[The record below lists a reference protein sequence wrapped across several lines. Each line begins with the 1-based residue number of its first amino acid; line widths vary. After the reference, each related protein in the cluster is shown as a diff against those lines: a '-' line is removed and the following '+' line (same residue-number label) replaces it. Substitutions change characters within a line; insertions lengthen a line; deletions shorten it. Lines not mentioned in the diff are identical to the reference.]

1 MANTN
6 PRGRRKKR
14 PINYI
19 AIAFIVILCFLS
31 GAVTYAVL
39 DLVFSGNKAALQQ
52 SSRKQAPE
60 SPSDPRG
67 KKPRLSVAEKE
78 ALIQKELDKIAE
90 QNVTA
95 PKLPVEPASQ
105 NSAGQNLARQNST
118 NGDSQ
123 NSAKQNSTN
132 GNSQNFANSAAVNS
146 AGDGSD
152 VNFTASNSAS
162 ENSINSTAQSY
173 ASGSADDLSRSPR
186 KALPAGSRAKLAIII
201 DDVGTDE
208 QAQKIAALP
217 VRVTPSIFPPEYQ
230 RKDTR
235 SLARGFE
242 HYAIHLP
249 MEASSAKN
257 NSATL
262 RASDNYEKLRGV
274 IAKLRADFPN
284 AKFINNH
291 TGSKFTADER
301 AMQNLLRAMNEHGF
315 LFIDSRTSPA
325 TKAKAAMNG
334 LGMRYVHRDV
344 FLDNQNSV
352 AAVRKKLRE
361 AVTLAKKQG
370 YAIAIGHPK
379 SSTLRALANSA
390 DILSEV
396 DLVYLDEIYEYYE

>member
-1 MANTN
+1 MASRN

-14 PINYI
+14 PINY
-19 AIAFIVILCFLS
+19 ATIAFVVILCFLS

-39 DLVFSGNKAALQQ
+39 DLVFSGNRAALQQ

-60 SPSDPRG
+60 SASDSRG
-67 KKPRLSVAEKE
+67 KKPRLSAAQKE

-90 QNVTA
+90 QNVTT
-95 PKLPVEPASQ
+95 PKMSIEPARR
-105 NSAGQNLARQNST
+105 NSAGE
-118 NGDSQ
+118 
-123 NSAKQNSTN
+123 NSAN
-132 GNSQNFANSAAVNS
+132 GNSQNSVNSMTSANSAAVNS
-146 AGDGSD
+146 AGDGPD
-152 VNFTASNSAS
+152 VNFTAANSAP
-162 ENSINSTAQSY
+162 ENSINSTAQSP
-173 ASGSADDLSRSPR
+173 ASSGADDLSRSPR

-262 RASDNYEKLRGV
+262 RTSDNYEKLRGV

-301 AMQNLLRAMNEHGF
+301 AMQNLLRAMNEYGF

-325 TKAKAAMNG
+325 TKAKAAMKG

-390 DILSEV
+390 DILGEV

>member
-1 MANTN
+1 LANTN

-14 PINYI
+14 PINY
-19 AIAFIVILCFLS
+19 ATIAFVVILCFLS

-60 SPSDPRG
+60 STSDSRG
-67 KKPRLSVAEKE
+67 KKPRLSATQKE

-90 QNVTA
+90 QNVTT
-95 PKLPVEPASQ
+95 PKMSIEPARQ
-105 NSAGQNLARQNST
+105 NSAGENSA

-123 NSAKQNSTN
+123 NSVSSMAS
-132 GNSQNFANSAAVNS
+132 ANSAASNS
-146 AGDGSD
+146 AGGGPDL
-152 VNFTASNSAS
+152 NFTAANSAP
-162 ENSINSTAQSY
+162 ENSINSTMQSY
-173 ASGSADDLSRSPR
+173 ASGNADDLSKSPR

-201 DDVGTDE
+201 DDVGTGE

-262 RASDNYEKLRGV
+262 RTSDNYEKLRGV
-274 IAKLRADFPN
+274 IEKLRADFPN

-361 AVTLAKKQG
+361 AVALAKKQG

-390 DILSEV
+390 DILGEV

>member
-6 PRGRRKKR
+6 PCGRRKKR

-19 AIAFIVILCFLS
+19 AIAFVVILCFLS
-31 GAVTYAVL
+31 GAVTYAFL

-52 SSRKQAPE
+52 SSRKQASE

-67 KKPRLSVAEKE
+67 KKPRLSAAQKE

-90 QNVTA
+90 QNITA

-105 NSAGQNLARQNST
+105 NSAGQNTT
-118 NGDSQ
+118 NDNSQ
-123 NSAKQNSTN
+123 NSANSIASI
-132 GNSQNFANSAAVNS
+132 NSAVNS
-146 AGDGSD
+146 ANDGSD
-152 VNFTASNSAS
+152 VNFTAVNSAP
-162 ENSINSTAQSY
+162 ENSINSTMQSY
-173 ASGSADDLSRSPR
+173 ASGNADDLSKSPR

-262 RASDNYEKLRGV
+262 RASDNYERLNGV

-291 TGSKFTADER
+291 TGSKFTADEH

-390 DILSEV
+390 DILGEV

>member
-1 MANTN
+1 M
-6 PRGRRKKR
+6 
-14 PINYI
+14 NY
-19 AIAFIVILCFLS
+19 ATIAFVVILCFLS

-39 DLVFSGNKAALQQ
+39 DLVFSSNKAALQQ
-52 SSRKQAPE
+52 SSRKQTPE
-60 SPSDPRG
+60 SPSDSRG
-67 KKPRLSVAEKE
+67 KKPRLSAAEKE

-95 PKLPVEPASQ
+95 PKMSIEPARQ
-105 NSAGQNLARQNST
+105 NSAGQNSSNDNL
-118 NGDSQ
+118 Q
-123 NSAKQNSTN
+123 NSANSIASS
-132 GNSQNFANSAAVNS
+132 NSVAVNS
-146 AGDGSD
+146 AGGGSD
-152 VNFTASNSAS
+152 VNFTAANSAS
-162 ENSINSTAQSY
+162 ENSINSTAQSH
-173 ASGSADDLSRSPR
+173 AFSGADDLSKSPR

-201 DDVGTDE
+201 DDVSTDE

-230 RKDTR
+230 RNDTR

-325 TKAKAAMNG
+325 TKAKAAMKG

-390 DILSEV
+390 DILGEV

>member
-14 PINYI
+14 PINY
-19 AIAFIVILCFLS
+19 ATIAFVIILCFLS

-52 SSRKQAPE
+52 SSRKQTPE
-60 SPSDPRG
+60 SHSDSRG
-67 KKPRLSVAEKE
+67 KKPRLSAAEKE
-78 ALIQKELDKIAE
+78 VLIQKELDKIAE
-90 QNVTA
+90 QNITA

-105 NSAGQNLARQNST
+105 NSAGQNST
-118 NGDSQ
+118 NDNSQ
-123 NSAKQNSTN
+123 NSANSIASV
-132 GNSQNFANSAAVNS
+132 NSAVNS
-146 AGDGSD
+146 ANDGSD
-152 VNFTASNSAS
+152 VNFTAANSAS
-162 ENSINSTAQSY
+162 ENSINSTAQSP
-173 ASGSADDLSRSPR
+173 ASSGADDLSKSPR

-235 SLARGFE
+235 SLALGFE

-325 TKAKAAMNG
+325 TKVKAAMNG

-361 AVTLAKKQG
+361 AVALAKKQG

-390 DILSEV
+390 DILGEV

>member
-14 PINYI
+14 PISY
-19 AIAFIVILCFLS
+19 ATIAFVVILCFLS

-67 KKPRLSVAEKE
+67 KKPRLSAAQKE

-90 QNVTA
+90 QNVTT
-95 PKLPVEPASQ
+95 PKMSIEPARQNLSVQ
-105 NSAGQNLARQNST
+105 NSANGNFQNSV
-118 NGDSQ
+118 
-123 NSAKQNSTN
+123 NST
-132 GNSQNFANSAAVNS
+132 ASANS
-146 AGDGSD
+146 AGDGLD

-162 ENSINSTAQSY
+162 ENSINSTAQSH
-173 ASGSADDLSRSPR
+173 AFSGADDLSKSPR

-262 RASDNYEKLRGV
+262 RTSDNYEKLRGV

-361 AVTLAKKQG
+361 AVALAKKQG

-390 DILSEV
+390 DILGEV

>member
-14 PINYI
+14 PISY
-19 AIAFIVILCFLS
+19 ATIAFVVILCFLS
-31 GAVTYAVL
+31 GAVPYAVL

-52 SSRKQAPE
+52 SSRKQTPE
-60 SPSDPRG
+60 STSDSRG

-78 ALIQKELDKIAE
+78 ALIQKEFDKIAE

-95 PKLPVEPASQ
+95 PKMSIEPARRNSVGQ
-105 NSAGQNLARQNST
+105 NSA

-123 NSAKQNSTN
+123 NSVNSMA
-132 GNSQNFANSAAVNS
+132 SANSAAANS
-146 AGDGSD
+146 ASDGSD
-152 VNFTASNSAS
+152 VNFTASNSAPG
-162 ENSINSTAQSY
+162 NSINSTAQSH
-173 ASGSADDLSRSPR
+173 ASSGADDLSKSPR

-201 DDVGTDE
+201 DDVGTGE

-262 RASDNYEKLRGV
+262 RASDNYEKLNGV

-325 TKAKAAMNG
+325 TKAKAAMKG

-390 DILSEV
+390 DILGEV

>member
-19 AIAFIVILCFLS
+19 AIAFVVILCFLS

-52 SSRKQAPE
+52 SSRKQTPE
-60 SPSDPRG
+60 SASDSRG
-67 KKPRLSVAEKE
+67 KKPRLSAAEKE

-90 QNVTA
+90 QNVTT
-95 PKLPVEPASQ
+95 PKMSIEPARQ
-105 NSAGQNLARQNST
+105 NSAGQNSI

-123 NSAKQNSTN
+123 NSVNSTA
-132 GNSQNFANSAAVNS
+132 SANSVASNS
-146 AGDGSD
+146 AGDGPD
-152 VNFTASNSAS
+152 INFTAANSAPK
-162 ENSINSTAQSY
+162 NSINSTAQSH
-173 ASGSADDLSRSPR
+173 ASIGADDLSKSPR

-201 DDVGTDE
+201 DDVGTGE

-257 NSATL
+257 TSATL
-262 RASDNYEKLRGV
+262 RTSDNYEKLNGI

-352 AAVRKKLRE
+352 AVVRKKLRE

-390 DILSEV
+390 DILGEV

>member
-6 PRGRRKKR
+6 PRGRCKKR
-14 PINYI
+14 QINYI
-19 AIAFIVILCFLS
+19 AIAFVVILCFLS

-52 SSRKQAPE
+52 SSRKQAPD
-60 SPSDPRG
+60 STSDSRG
-67 KKPRLSVAEKE
+67 KKPRLSAAEKE

-90 QNVTA
+90 QNITT
-95 PKLPVEPASQ
+95 PKMSIEPVRQNFAGE
-105 NSAGQNLARQNST
+105 NSA

-123 NSAKQNSTN
+123 NSVNSMA
-132 GNSQNFANSAAVNS
+132 SVNS
-146 AGDGSD
+146 ASDGPD
-152 VNFTASNSAS
+152 VNFTAVNSAS
-162 ENSINSTAQSY
+162 ENSINSIAQSHVS
-173 ASGSADDLSRSPR
+173 SGTDDLSKSPR

-390 DILSEV
+390 DILGEV

>member
-19 AIAFIVILCFLS
+19 AIAFVVILCFLS

-39 DLVFSGNKAALQQ
+39 DLVFSGNKTALQQ
-52 SSRKQAPE
+52 SSRKQTPE
-60 SPSDPRG
+60 SASDSRA

-105 NSAGQNLARQNST
+105 NSA
-118 NGDSQ
+118 
-123 NSAKQNSTN
+123 N

-146 AGDGSD
+146 ASGGPD
-152 VNFTASNSAS
+152 VNFTAANSAP
-162 ENSINSTAQSY
+162 ENSINSTAQSHVS
-173 ASGSADDLSRSPR
+173 SGTDDLSKSPR

-325 TKAKAAMNG
+325 TKAKVAMNG

-361 AVTLAKKQG
+361 AVALAKKQG

-390 DILSEV
+390 DILGEV

>member
-1 MANTN
+1 MANRN
-6 PRGRRKKR
+6 SRGRRKKR
-14 PINYI
+14 PINY
-19 AIAFIVILCFLS
+19 ATIAFVVILCFLS

-52 SSRKQAPE
+52 SSRKQASE
-60 SPSDPRG
+60 STSDPRG
-67 KKPRLSVAEKE
+67 KKPRLSAAQKE

-95 PKLPVEPASQ
+95 PKMSIEP
-105 NSAGQNLARQNST
+105 ARQNSAV
-118 NGDSQ
+118 Q
-123 NSAKQNSTN
+123 NSAN
-132 GNSQNFANSAAVNS
+132 GNSQNSVNSAVANSAS
-146 AGDGSD
+146 GGPD
-152 VNFTASNSAS
+152 VNFTAVNSAP
-162 ENSINSTAQSY
+162 ENSINSTAQSHVS
-173 ASGSADDLSRSPR
+173 SGADDLSKSPR

-201 DDVGTDE
+201 DDVGTGE

-262 RASDNYEKLRGV
+262 RASDNYEKLNGV

-325 TKAKAAMNG
+325 TKAKAAMKG

-390 DILSEV
+390 DILGEV

>member
-14 PINYI
+14 PINY
-19 AIAFIVILCFLS
+19 ATIAFVVILCFLS

-52 SSRKQAPE
+52 SSRKQASE
-60 SPSDPRG
+60 SASDSRG
-67 KKPRLSVAEKE
+67 KKPRLSAAQKE

-90 QNVTA
+90 QNVTT
-95 PKLPVEPASQ
+95 PKMSIEP
-105 NSAGQNLARQNST
+105 ARQNSAV
-118 NGDSQ
+118 Q
-123 NSAKQNSTN
+123 NSAN
-132 GNSQNFANSAAVNS
+132 GNSQNSVNSTASANSAASNS
-146 AGDGSD
+146 AGDGPD
-152 VNFTASNSAS
+152 VNFTAANSAPK
-162 ENSINSTAQSY
+162 NSINSTAQSH
-173 ASGSADDLSRSPR
+173 ASSGADDLSKSPR

-201 DDVGTDE
+201 DDVGTGE

-262 RASDNYEKLRGV
+262 RASDNYEKLNGV

-325 TKAKAAMNG
+325 TKAKAAMKG

-390 DILSEV
+390 DILGEV

>member
-14 PINYI
+14 PINY
-19 AIAFIVILCFLS
+19 ATIAFVVILCFLS

-52 SSRKQAPE
+52 SSRKQTPE

-67 KKPRLSVAEKE
+67 KKPRLSAAQKE

-90 QNVTA
+90 QNVTT

-105 NSAGQNLARQNST
+105 NSAK
-118 NGDSQ
+118 Q
-123 NSAKQNSTN
+123 NSANSMA
-132 GNSQNFANSAAVNS
+132 SANSAAANS
-146 AGDGSD
+146 ASGGPD
-152 VNFTASNSAS
+152 VNFTAANSAP
-162 ENSINSTAQSY
+162 ENSINSTSQSY
-173 ASGSADDLSRSPR
+173 SSGSADDLSKSPR

-201 DDVGTDE
+201 DDVGTSE

-235 SLARGFE
+235 SLARDFE

-274 IAKLRADFPN
+274 IAKLRVDFPN

-315 LFIDSRTSPA
+315 LFVDSRTSPA

-390 DILSEV
+390 DILGEV

>member
-1 MANTN
+1 MASRN

-14 PINYI
+14 PINY
-19 AIAFIVILCFLS
+19 ATIAFVVILCFLS

-60 SPSDPRG
+60 STSDPRG
-67 KKPRLSVAEKE
+67 KKPRLSAAQKE

-90 QNVTA
+90 QNVTT
-95 PKLPVEPASQ
+95 PKMSIEPARR
-105 NSAGQNLARQNST
+105 NSAGENSANGNFQNSE
-118 NGDSQ
+118 
-123 NSAKQNSTN
+123 NSMAS
-132 GNSQNFANSAAVNS
+132 ANSAAVNS
-146 AGDGSD
+146 ASDGPD
-152 VNFTASNSAS
+152 VNFTAANSAP
-162 ENSINSTAQSY
+162 ENSINSTAQSR
-173 ASGSADDLSRSPR
+173 ASSGADDLSKSPR

-201 DDVGTDE
+201 DDVGTGE

-361 AVTLAKKQG
+361 AVALAKKQG

-390 DILSEV
+390 DILGEV

>member
-6 PRGRRKKR
+6 SRGRRKKR
-14 PINYI
+14 PINY
-19 AIAFIVILCFLS
+19 ATIAFVVILCFLS

-39 DLVFSGNKAALQQ
+39 DLVFSSNRAALQQ
-52 SSRKQAPE
+52 SSRKQASEASSQPQ
-60 SPSDPRG
+60 G
-67 KKPRLSVAEKE
+67 KRPRLSAAEKE

-105 NSAGQNLARQNST
+105 NSARQNST
-118 NGDSQ
+118 NDNLQ
-123 NSAKQNSTN
+123 NSVNSIA
-132 GNSQNFANSAAVNS
+132 SSNSAAVNS
-146 AGDGSD
+146 ASDGSD
-152 VNFTASNSAS
+152 VNFTAVNSAS
-162 ENSINSTAQSY
+162 ENSINSTAQSP
-173 ASGSADDLSRSPR
+173 ASGGADDLSKSPR

-390 DILSEV
+390 DILGEV

>member
-14 PINYI
+14 PINY
-19 AIAFIVILCFLS
+19 ATIAFVVILCFLS

-52 SSRKQAPE
+52 SSRKQASE
-60 SPSDPRG
+60 SASDSRG
-67 KKPRLSVAEKE
+67 KKPRLSAAQKE

-90 QNVTA
+90 QNVTT
-95 PKLPVEPASQ
+95 PKMSIEP
-105 NSAGQNLARQNST
+105 ARQNSAV
-118 NGDSQ
+118 Q
-123 NSAKQNSTN
+123 NSAN
-132 GNSQNFANSAAVNS
+132 GNSQNSVNSTASANSAASNS
-146 AGDGSD
+146 AGDGPD
-152 VNFTASNSAS
+152 VNFTAANSAPK
-162 ENSINSTAQSY
+162 NSINSTAQSH
-173 ASGSADDLSRSPR
+173 ASSGADDLSKSPR

-201 DDVGTDE
+201 DDVGTGE

-291 TGSKFTADER
+291 TGSKFTADEH

-325 TKAKAAMNG
+325 TKAKAAMKG

-390 DILSEV
+390 DILGEV

>member
-14 PINYI
+14 PINY
-19 AIAFIVILCFLS
+19 ATIAFVVILCFLS

-60 SPSDPRG
+60 STSDPLG
-67 KKPRLSVAEKE
+67 KKPRLSAVQKE

-90 QNVTA
+90 QNVTT

-105 NSAGQNLARQNST
+105 NSAS
-118 NGDSQ
+118 
-123 NSAKQNSTN
+123 QNSTN
-132 GNSQNFANSAAVNS
+132 GNFQNSVNYTASANSAAANS
-146 AGDGSD
+146 VGEGPD
-152 VNFTASNSAS
+152 VNFTAVNSAP
-162 ENSINSTAQSY
+162 ENSINSTAQSP
-173 ASGSADDLSRSPR
+173 ASGGADDLSKSPR

-262 RASDNYEKLRGV
+262 RASDNYEKLNGV

-325 TKAKAAMNG
+325 TKVKAAMKG

-390 DILSEV
+390 DILGEV

>member
-14 PINYI
+14 PINY
-19 AIAFIVILCFLS
+19 ATIAFVVILCFLS

-52 SSRKQAPE
+52 SSRKQTPE
-60 SPSDPRG
+60 SPSDSRG
-67 KKPRLSVAEKE
+67 KKPRLSAAQKE

-105 NSAGQNLARQNST
+105 NSARQNLARQNSA

-123 NSAKQNSTN
+123 NSANSMA
-132 GNSQNFANSAAVNS
+132 SSNSAAVNS
-146 AGDGSD
+146 ASDGSD
-152 VNFTASNSAS
+152 VNFTAANSAL
-162 ENSINSTAQSY
+162 ENSINSTAQSP
-173 ASGSADDLSRSPR
+173 ASSGADDLSKSPR

-262 RASDNYEKLRGV
+262 RASDNYEKLCGV

-361 AVTLAKKQG
+361 AVALAKKQG

-390 DILSEV
+390 DILGEV

>member
-1 MANTN
+1 MANAN

-14 PINYI
+14 PINY
-19 AIAFIVILCFLS
+19 ATIAFVVILCFLS

-52 SSRKQAPE
+52 SSRKQTPE
-60 SPSDPRG
+60 STSNSRG
-67 KKPRLSVAEKE
+67 KKSRLSAAQKE

-90 QNVTA
+90 QNVTT
-95 PKLPVEPASQ
+95 PKMSIEPARR
-105 NSAGQNLARQNST
+105 NSAGE
-118 NGDSQ
+118 
-123 NSAKQNSTN
+123 NSAN
-132 GNSQNFANSAAVNS
+132 GNSQNSVNSTASANSAAVNS
-146 AGDGSD
+146 AGGGSD
-152 VNFTASNSAS
+152 VNFTAVNSAP
-162 ENSINSTAQSY
+162 ENSINSTAQSH
-173 ASGSADDLSRSPR
+173 ASGNLDDLSKSPR

-262 RASDNYEKLRGV
+262 RASDNYEKLNGV

-361 AVTLAKKQG
+361 AVALAKKQG

-390 DILSEV
+390 DILGEV

>member
-1 MANTN
+1 MASRN

-14 PINYI
+14 PINY
-19 AIAFIVILCFLS
+19 ATIAFVVILCFLS

-52 SSRKQAPE
+52 SSRKQASE
-60 SPSDPRG
+60 ASSQSQG
-67 KKPRLSVAEKE
+67 KRPRLSAAQKE

-95 PKLPVEPASQ
+95 PKMSIEPARRNSAGENSANDNSQ
-105 NSAGQNLARQNST
+105 NSVNST
-118 NGDSQ
+118 AS
-123 NSAKQNSTN
+123 
-132 GNSQNFANSAAVNS
+132 ANSAS
-146 AGDGSD
+146 DGPD
-152 VNFTASNSAS
+152 VNFTAANSAP
-162 ENSINSTAQSY
+162 ENSINSTAQSHVS
-173 ASGSADDLSRSPR
+173 SGVDDLSKSPR

-201 DDVGTDE
+201 DDVGTGE

-274 IAKLRADFPN
+274 IAKLRTDFPN

-315 LFIDSRTSPA
+315 LFIDSRTSSA
-325 TKAKAAMNG
+325 TKAKAAMKG

-390 DILSEV
+390 DILGEV

>member
-14 PINYI
+14 PINY
-19 AIAFIVILCFLS
+19 ATIAFVVILCFLS

-52 SSRKQAPE
+52 SSRKQTPE

-67 KKPRLSVAEKE
+67 KKPRLSAAQKE

-90 QNVTA
+90 QNVTT

-105 NSAGQNLARQNST
+105 NSAK
-118 NGDSQ
+118 Q
-123 NSAKQNSTN
+123 NSANSMA
-132 GNSQNFANSAAVNS
+132 SANSAAANS
-146 AGDGSD
+146 ASGGPD
-152 VNFTASNSAS
+152 VNFTAANSAP
-162 ENSINSTAQSY
+162 ENSINSTAQSH
-173 ASGSADDLSRSPR
+173 ASGSADDLSKSPR
-186 KALPAGSRAKLAIII
+186 KALPAGSRVKLAIII

-208 QAQKIAALP
+208 QAQKLIALP

-249 MEASSAKN
+249 MEANSAKN

-262 RASDNYEKLRGV
+262 RTSDNYEKLQGV

-390 DILSEV
+390 DILGEV

>member
-1 MANTN
+1 MANRN

-14 PINYI
+14 PINY
-19 AIAFIVILCFLS
+19 ATIAFVVILCFLS

-39 DLVFSGNKAALQQ
+39 DLVFSGNKTALQQ

-60 SPSDPRG
+60 GTSDSRG
-67 KKPRLSVAEKE
+67 KKPRLSAAQKE

-90 QNVTA
+90 QNVTT
-95 PKLPVEPASQ
+95 PKMSIEP
-105 NSAGQNLARQNST
+105 ARQNSSVQNSA

-123 NSAKQNSTN
+123 NSVNSMA
-132 GNSQNFANSAAVNS
+132 SSNSAAANS
-146 AGDGSD
+146 AGDGPD
-152 VNFTASNSAS
+152 VNFIAVNSAP
-162 ENSINSTAQSY
+162 ENSINSTTQSH
-173 ASGSADDLSRSPR
+173 ASGSADDLSKSPR

-201 DDVGTDE
+201 DDVGTGE

-230 RKDTR
+230 RKDMR

-262 RASDNYEKLRGV
+262 RVSDNYEKLRGV

-325 TKAKAAMNG
+325 TKAKAAMKG

-361 AVTLAKKQG
+361 AVALAKKQG

-390 DILSEV
+390 DILGEV

>member
-14 PINYI
+14 PINY
-19 AIAFIVILCFLS
+19 ATIAFVVILCFLS

-52 SSRKQAPE
+52 SSRKQTPE
-60 SPSDPRG
+60 SPSDSRG
-67 KKPRLSVAEKE
+67 KKPRLSAAQKE
-78 ALIQKELDKIAE
+78 TLIQKELDKIAE

-95 PKLPVEPASQ
+95 PKMSIEPARQ
-105 NSAGQNLARQNST
+105 NSAGQNSS

-123 NSAKQNSTN
+123 NSVNSIASS
-132 GNSQNFANSAAVNS
+132 NSVAVNS
-146 AGDGSD
+146 AGGGSD
-152 VNFTASNSAS
+152 VNFTAANSAS
-162 ENSINSTAQSY
+162 ENSINSTAQSH
-173 ASGSADDLSRSPR
+173 ASSGADDLSKSPR

-208 QAQKIAALP
+208 QAQKITALP

-262 RASDNYEKLRGV
+262 RASDNYEKLQGV

-325 TKAKAAMNG
+325 TKAKAAMNE

-361 AVTLAKKQG
+361 AVALAKKQG

-390 DILSEV
+390 DILGEV

>member
-1 MANTN
+1 MASRN
-6 PRGRRKKR
+6 PLGRRKKR
-14 PINYI
+14 SINY
-19 AIAFIVILCFLS
+19 ATIAFVVILCFLS

-60 SPSDPRG
+60 SPPDPRG
-67 KKPRLSVAEKE
+67 KKPRLNAAQKE

-105 NSAGQNLARQNST
+105 NSARQNST
-118 NGDSQ
+118 NDNLQ
-123 NSAKQNSTN
+123 NSVNSTA
-132 GNSQNFANSAAVNS
+132 SANSAASNS
-146 AGDGSD
+146 AGDGPD
-152 VNFTASNSAS
+152 VNFTAVNSTP
-162 ENSINSTAQSY
+162 ENSINSTSQSH
-173 ASGSADDLSRSPR
+173 ASGNLDDLSKSPR

-262 RASDNYEKLRGV
+262 RASDNYEKLNGV

-315 LFIDSRTSPA
+315 LFIDSRTSSA
-325 TKAKAAMNG
+325 TKAKATMKG

-390 DILSEV
+390 DILGEV

>member
-19 AIAFIVILCFLS
+19 AIAFVVILCFLS
-31 GAVTYAVL
+31 GAVTYGVL

-52 SSRKQAPE
+52 SSRKSASEASSQPQ
-60 SPSDPRG
+60 G
-67 KKPRLSVAEKE
+67 KHSRLSAAQKE

-105 NSAGQNLARQNST
+105 NSA
-118 NGDSQ
+118 
-123 NSAKQNSTN
+123 KQNSTN
-132 GNSQNFANSAAVNS
+132 GNLQNSVNSMASSNSAAANSAN
-146 AGDGSD
+146 DGSD
-152 VNFTASNSAS
+152 VNFTAANSAL
-162 ENSINSTAQSY
+162 ENSINSTAQSP
-173 ASGSADDLSRSPR
+173 ASSGADDLSKSPR

-201 DDVGTDE
+201 DDVGTGE
-208 QAQKIAALP
+208 QAQKLIALP

-262 RASDNYEKLRGV
+262 RTSDNYEKLRGV

-390 DILSEV
+390 DILGEV

>member
-1 MANTN
+1 MANAN
-6 PRGRRKKR
+6 SRGRRKKR

-19 AIAFIVILCFLS
+19 AIAFVVILCFLS
-31 GAVTYAVL
+31 GAITYAVL

-60 SPSDPRG
+60 SPSDSRD
-67 KKPRLSVAEKE
+67 KKPRLSAAQKE

-95 PKLPVEPASQ
+95 PKMSIEPARQ
-105 NSAGQNLARQNST
+105 NSAGQN
-118 NGDSQ
+118 
-123 NSAKQNSTN
+123 SAKGDLPNSV
-132 GNSQNFANSAAVNS
+132 NSMASSNSAAVNS
-146 AGDGSD
+146 ASGGPD
-152 VNFTASNSAS
+152 VNFTAANSAL
-162 ENSINSTAQSY
+162 ENSINSTAQSP
-173 ASGSADDLSRSPR
+173 ASGSADDLSKSPR

-208 QAQKIAALP
+208 QAQKLIALP

-390 DILSEV
+390 DILGEV

>member
-14 PINYI
+14 PINY
-19 AIAFIVILCFLS
+19 ATIAFVIILCFLS
-31 GAVTYAVL
+31 GAVTYTVL

-52 SSRKQAPE
+52 SSRKQTPE
-60 SPSDPRG
+60 STSDSRG
-67 KKPRLSVAEKE
+67 KKPRLSAAQKE

-90 QNVTA
+90 QNVTT
-95 PKLPVEPASQ
+95 PKMSIEPARQ
-105 NSAGQNLARQNST
+105 NSAGENSANGNFQNSE
-118 NGDSQ
+118 
-123 NSAKQNSTN
+123 NSMASANSVA
-132 GNSQNFANSAAVNS
+132 ANSAS
-146 AGDGSD
+146 DGPD
-152 VNFTASNSAS
+152 VNFTAANSAP
-162 ENSINSTAQSY
+162 ENSINSTAQSHVS
-173 ASGSADDLSRSPR
+173 SGVDDLSKSPR

-201 DDVGTDE
+201 DDVGTGE

-274 IAKLRADFPN
+274 IAKLRTDFPN

-325 TKAKAAMNG
+325 TKAKAAMKG

-361 AVTLAKKQG
+361 AVALAKKQG

-390 DILSEV
+390 DILGEV

>member
-1 MANTN
+1 MANRN

-14 PINYI
+14 PINY
-19 AIAFIVILCFLS
+19 ATIAFVVILCFLS

-52 SSRKQAPE
+52 SSHKQAPE
-60 SPSDPRG
+60 SASDSRG
-67 KKPRLSVAEKE
+67 KKPRLSAAQKE

-90 QNVTA
+90 QNVTT
-95 PKLPVEPASQ
+95 PKMSIEPARQ
-105 NSAGQNLARQNST
+105 NSAGENSA

-123 NSAKQNSTN
+123 NSANSTA
-132 GNSQNFANSAAVNS
+132 SANFAAANSAS
-146 AGDGSD
+146 DGPD
-152 VNFTASNSAS
+152 VNFTAANSAP
-162 ENSINSTAQSY
+162 ENSINSTAQSHSS
-173 ASGSADDLSRSPR
+173 SGADDLSKSPR

-201 DDVGTDE
+201 DDVGTGE

-235 SLARGFE
+235 SLTRGFE

-390 DILSEV
+390 DILGEV

>member
-14 PINYI
+14 PINY
-19 AIAFIVILCFLS
+19 ATIAFVIILCFLS

-52 SSRKQAPE
+52 SSRKQTPE
-60 SPSDPRG
+60 SHSDSRG
-67 KKPRLSVAEKE
+67 KKPRLSAAQKE

-90 QNVTA
+90 QNITA

-105 NSAGQNLARQNST
+105 NSAGQNST
-118 NGDSQ
+118 NDNSQ
-123 NSAKQNSTN
+123 NSANSIASV
-132 GNSQNFANSAAVNS
+132 NSAVNS
-146 AGDGSD
+146 ANDGSD
-152 VNFTASNSAS
+152 VNFTAANSAS
-162 ENSINSTAQSY
+162 ENSINSTAQSH
-173 ASGSADDLSRSPR
+173 ASGNADDLSKSPR

-201 DDVGTDE
+201 DDVGTGE
-208 QAQKIAALP
+208 QAQKIAVLP

-262 RASDNYEKLRGV
+262 RASDNYEKLNGV

-325 TKAKAAMNG
+325 TKAKAAMKG

-390 DILSEV
+390 DILGEV

>member
-1 MANTN
+1 MANRN

-14 PINYI
+14 PINY
-19 AIAFIVILCFLS
+19 ATIAFVVILCFLS

-60 SPSDPRG
+60 STSDSRG
-67 KKPRLSVAEKE
+67 KKPRLSAAEKE

-95 PKLPVEPASQ
+95 PKMSIEPARQNPSVQ
-105 NSAGQNLARQNST
+105 NSA

-123 NSAKQNSTN
+123 NSVNSIA
-132 GNSQNFANSAAVNS
+132 SANSAASNS
-146 AGDGSD
+146 ASDGSD
-152 VNFTASNSAS
+152 VNFTVVNSAP
-162 ENSINSTAQSY
+162 ENSINSTAQSHVS
-173 ASGSADDLSRSPR
+173 SGADDLSKSPR

-201 DDVGTDE
+201 DDVGTGE

-262 RASDNYEKLRGV
+262 RASDNYEKLNGV

-325 TKAKAAMNG
+325 TKAKAAMKG

-390 DILSEV
+390 DILGEV

>member
-19 AIAFIVILCFLS
+19 AIAFVVILCFLS

-52 SSRKQAPE
+52 SSRKQTPE
-60 SPSDPRG
+60 SASDSRG
-67 KKPRLSVAEKE
+67 KKPRLSAAQKE
-78 ALIQKELDKIAE
+78 ALIQKELNKIAE
-90 QNVTA
+90 QNVTT
-95 PKLPVEPASQ
+95 PKMSIEPARR
-105 NSAGQNLARQNST
+105 NSAGENSA

-123 NSAKQNSTN
+123 NSVNSMA
-132 GNSQNFANSAAVNS
+132 SANSAAANS
-146 AGDGSD
+146 AGDGPD
-152 VNFTASNSAS
+152 VNFTAANSAP
-162 ENSINSTAQSY
+162 ENSINSTAQSR
-173 ASGSADDLSRSPR
+173 ASGGADDLSKSPR

-262 RASDNYEKLRGV
+262 RTSDNYEKLRGV
-274 IAKLRADFPN
+274 IEKLRADFPN

-352 AAVRKKLRE
+352 AAMRKKLRE

-390 DILSEV
+390 DILGEV

>member
-1 MANTN
+1 M
-6 PRGRRKKR
+6 
-14 PINYI
+14 
-19 AIAFIVILCFLS
+19 
-31 GAVTYAVL
+31 
-39 DLVFSGNKAALQQ
+39 
-52 SSRKQAPE
+52 
-60 SPSDPRG
+60 
-67 KKPRLSVAEKE
+67 
-78 ALIQKELDKIAE
+78 IQKELDKIAE
-90 QNVTA
+90 QNVTT
-95 PKLPVEPASQ
+95 PKMSIEPARRNSVGE
-105 NSAGQNLARQNST
+105 NSA

-123 NSAKQNSTN
+123 NSANSIT
-132 GNSQNFANSAAVNS
+132 SSNFAAANSAS
-146 AGDGSD
+146 DGPD
-152 VNFTASNSAS
+152 INFTAANSAP
-162 ENSINSTAQSY
+162 ENSINSTAQSH
-173 ASGSADDLSRSPR
+173 ASGNADDLSKSPR

-201 DDVGTDE
+201 DDVGTGE
-208 QAQKIAALP
+208 QAQKLIALP

-262 RASDNYEKLRGV
+262 RA
-274 IAKLRADFPN
+274 DFPN

-315 LFIDSRTSPA
+315 LFIDSRTNPA

-361 AVTLAKKQG
+361 AVALAKKQG

-390 DILSEV
+390 DILGEV

>member
-1 MANTN
+1 MANRN

-14 PINYI
+14 PINY
-19 AIAFIVILCFLS
+19 ATIAFVIILCFLS
-31 GAVTYAVL
+31 GAVTYTVL

-52 SSRKQAPE
+52 SSRKQTPE
-60 SPSDPRG
+60 STSDSRG
-67 KKPRLSVAEKE
+67 KKPRLSAAQKE

-90 QNVTA
+90 QNVTT
-95 PKLPVEPASQ
+95 PKMSIEPARQ
-105 NSAGQNLARQNST
+105 NSAGENSANGNFQNSE
-118 NGDSQ
+118 
-123 NSAKQNSTN
+123 NSMASANSVA
-132 GNSQNFANSAAVNS
+132 ANSAS
-146 AGDGSD
+146 DGPD
-152 VNFTASNSAS
+152 VNFTAANSAP
-162 ENSINSTAQSY
+162 ENSINSTAQSHVS
-173 ASGSADDLSRSPR
+173 SGVDDLSKSPR

-201 DDVGTDE
+201 DDVGTGE

-274 IAKLRADFPN
+274 IAKLRTDFPN

-325 TKAKAAMNG
+325 TKAKAAMKG

-361 AVTLAKKQG
+361 AVALAKKQG

-390 DILSEV
+390 DILGEV

>member
-1 MANTN
+1 MASRN

-14 PINYI
+14 PINY
-19 AIAFIVILCFLS
+19 ATIAFVVILCFLS

-52 SSRKQAPE
+52 SSRKQASE
-60 SPSDPRG
+60 ASSQSQG
-67 KKPRLSVAEKE
+67 KRPRLSAAQKE

-90 QNVTA
+90 QNVTT
-95 PKLPVEPASQ
+95 PKMSIEPARQNLSVQ
-105 NSAGQNLARQNST
+105 NSANGNFQNSE
-118 NGDSQ
+118 
-123 NSAKQNSTN
+123 NSTAST
-132 GNSQNFANSAAVNS
+132 NSVAANSV
-146 AGDGSD
+146 GDGPD
-152 VNFTASNSAS
+152 VNFTAANSAS
-162 ENSINSTAQSY
+162 ENSINSTAQSP
-173 ASGSADDLSRSPR
+173 ASSGADDLSKSPR

-230 RKDTR
+230 RKDTS

-301 AMQNLLRAMNEHGF
+301 AMKNLLRAMNEHGF

-390 DILSEV
+390 DILGEV

>member
-14 PINYI
+14 PINY
-19 AIAFIVILCFLS
+19 ATIAFVVILCFLS

-60 SPSDPRG
+60 STSDSRG
-67 KKPRLSVAEKE
+67 KKPRLSAAEKE

-90 QNVTA
+90 QNVTM
-95 PKLPVEPASQ
+95 PKMSIEPARQNPSVQ
-105 NSAGQNLARQNST
+105 NSANGNLQNSV
-118 NGDSQ
+118 
-123 NSAKQNSTN
+123 NSMAPV
-132 GNSQNFANSAAVNS
+132 NSAAINS
-146 AGDGSD
+146 ASEGPD
-152 VNFTASNSAS
+152 VNFTAANSAP
-162 ENSINSTAQSY
+162 ENSINSTAQSH
-173 ASGSADDLSRSPR
+173 ASSGADDLSKSPR

-201 DDVGTDE
+201 DDVGTGE

-262 RASDNYEKLRGV
+262 RASYNYEKLRGV

-301 AMQNLLRAMNEHGF
+301 AMQNLLRAMNEYGF

-390 DILSEV
+390 DILGEV

>member
-1 MANTN
+1 MASRN

-14 PINYI
+14 PINY
-19 AIAFIVILCFLS
+19 ATIAFVIILCFLS

-52 SSRKQAPE
+52 SSRKQTPE
-60 SPSDPRG
+60 SHSDSRG
-67 KKPRLSVAEKE
+67 KKPRLSAAEKE

-90 QNVTA
+90 QNVTT
-95 PKLPVEPASQ
+95 PKMSIEP
-105 NSAGQNLARQNST
+105 ARQNFAGENSA

-123 NSAKQNSTN
+123 NSVNST
-132 GNSQNFANSAAVNS
+132 ASANS
-146 AGDGSD
+146 AGDGPD
-152 VNFTASNSAS
+152 VNFTAANSAP
-162 ENSINSTAQSY
+162 ENSINSTAQSHVS
-173 ASGSADDLSRSPR
+173 SGADDLSKSPR

-201 DDVGTDE
+201 DDVGTGE

-262 RASDNYEKLRGV
+262 RASDNYEKLNGV

-390 DILSEV
+390 DILGEV

>member
-19 AIAFIVILCFLS
+19 AIAFVVILCFLS

-52 SSRKQAPE
+52 SSRKQAPD
-60 SPSDPRG
+60 STSDSRG
-67 KKPRLSVAEKE
+67 KKPRLSAAEKE

-105 NSAGQNLARQNST
+105 NSARQNLTRQNSA

-123 NSAKQNSTN
+123 NSVNSMA
-132 GNSQNFANSAAVNS
+132 SVNS
-146 AGDGSD
+146 ASDGPD
-152 VNFTASNSAS
+152 VNFTAVNSAS
-162 ENSINSTAQSY
+162 ENSINSIAQSHVS
-173 ASGSADDLSRSPR
+173 SGTDDLSKSPR

-390 DILSEV
+390 DILGEV

>member
-1 MANTN
+1 MANRN

-14 PINYI
+14 LINY
-19 AIAFIVILCFLS
+19 ATIAFVIILCFLS

-52 SSRKQAPE
+52 SSRKQTPE
-60 SPSDPRG
+60 STSDSRG
-67 KKPRLSVAEKE
+67 KKPRLSAAQKE

-105 NSAGQNLARQNST
+105 NSAKQNST
-118 NGDSQ
+118 NGDLQ
-123 NSAKQNSTN
+123 NSANSIASS
-132 GNSQNFANSAAVNS
+132 NSAVANSAD
-146 AGDGSD
+146 DGSD
-152 VNFTASNSAS
+152 VNFTAANSAL
-162 ENSINSTAQSY
+162 ENSINSTAQSH
-173 ASGSADDLSRSPR
+173 ASGNADDLSKSPR

-201 DDVGTDE
+201 DDVGTGE

-262 RASDNYEKLRGV
+262 RTSDNYEKLNGV

-361 AVTLAKKQG
+361 AVALAKKQG

-390 DILSEV
+390 DILGEV

>member
-1 MANTN
+1 MASRN

-14 PINYI
+14 PINY
-19 AIAFIVILCFLS
+19 ATIAFVVILCFLS

-52 SSRKQAPE
+52 SSRKQASE
-60 SPSDPRG
+60 ASSQSQG
-67 KKPRLSVAEKE
+67 KRPRLSAAQKE

-90 QNVTA
+90 QNVTT
-95 PKLPVEPASQ
+95 PKMSIEPARQNPSVQ
-105 NSAGQNLARQNST
+105 NSA
-118 NGDSQ
+118 
-123 NSAKQNSTN
+123 N
-132 GNSQNFANSAAVNS
+132 GNSQNFANSVATNS
-146 AGDGSD
+146 ASDGPD
-152 VNFTASNSAS
+152 VNFTAANSAP
-162 ENSINSTAQSY
+162 ENSINSTAQSH
-173 ASGSADDLSRSPR
+173 ASGNADDLSKSPR

-201 DDVGTDE
+201 DDVGTGE
-208 QAQKIAALP
+208 QAQKLIALP

-262 RASDNYEKLRGV
+262 RASDNYEKLNGV

-325 TKAKAAMNG
+325 TKAKAAMKG

-390 DILSEV
+390 DILGEV